1 MNYRP
6 EEDLLLLV
14 MTIWGLTGAR
24 NKGIMGLV
32 GNGENAP
39 EETTFAVFGPERG
52 LWGWIKC
59 YISRILS

>member
-1 MNYRP
+1 M
-6 EEDLLLLV
+6 LLV

-39 EETTFAVFGPERG
+39 EETTFAVFGPEQG

-59 YISRILS
+59 YISRILF